1 MAGLKIESVPS
12 IEPITLT
19 LAKQH
24 LRILDTEIEEDDLI
38 QGYIMAAR
46 SYAESF
52 MNRAIIKQTWKLYLD
67 KLTNKI
73 VLPKAELIS
82 VGSFKIID
90 NSGSEITVDT
100 SDYLVNT
107 SSFKG
112 SIIFKE
118 NKLSEYLAY
127 ELKEVN
133 GVEIN
138 FDAGYGDTPDDVPGH
153 IKQGLLLLIGHMYE
167 NRENSAPVN
176 LIDIPFGVTAL
187 LGIDRVVSL

>member
-1 MAGLKIESVPS
+1 MAGLKIESAPS

-38 QGYIMAAR
+38 QGYIIAAR

-90 NSGSEITVDT
+90 DSGIEITVDK

-107 SSFKG
+107 ASFKG

-118 NKLSEYLAY
+118 NKLSEYLVY

-133 GVEIN
+133 GVEIQ

>member
-1 MAGLKIESVPS
+1 MAGLKIEAAPSV
-12 IEPITLT
+12 EPIALT

-24 LRILDTEIEEDDLI
+24 LRILDTETEEDDLI
-38 QGYIMAAR
+38 QGYIIAAR

-67 KLTNKI
+67 TLTNKI
-73 VLPKAELIS
+73 VLPKADLIS

-90 NSGSEITVDT
+90 ESGTEITVDT

-107 SSFKG
+107 ASFKG

-118 NKLSEYLAY
+118 NKLSEYSVY

-133 GVEIN
+133 GVEIQ
-138 FDAGYGDTPDDVPGH
+138 FDAGYGDTADDVPGH

-187 LGIDRVVSL
+187 LGIDRVVPL